1 MVADDVL
8 LKLQGVSRT
17 YQMGKVEVRALQNV
31 DLKIRKGEFI
41 VILGPSGSGKTT
53 LLNLIGGIDSPTAG
67 RILADGVDITSL
79 DEKGLTNYRREHI
92 GFIFQFFNLIPSL
105 TARENVEFAAELVA
119 KPMDPLEML
128 DIVGLK
134 DRADHYPSEL
144 SGGEQQRVAIARAL
158 ANDPPIVVA
167 DEPTGNLD
175 SKTAEAVFKL
185 FDSLVAQS
193 KTVLMVTHDRDL
205 AKRVSRTLILSDGE
219 IIEEYLARTFPTL
232 TEEQVIRATRDVQ
245 AQRYAPG
252 TVILEEGDPPDR
264 LYIITKGQVDVVLNG
279 NSDQE
284 MISTALNAG
293 QYFGEVELLRGG
305 HNIATIRADRDT
317 GAEVAA
323 LNRTLFD
330 SLLAE
335 TASLRQELDRLV
347 ALRVAENQSTRRTA
361 YCA

>member
-158 ANDPPIVVA
+158 VKDPTILMG
-167 DEPTGNLD
+167 DEPTGDLD
-175 SKTAEAVFKL
+175 DETGKNILAAMRRINKEREKTIL
-185 FDSLVAQS
+185 L
-193 KTVLMVTHDRDL
+193 VTHNAAIAGMADR
-205 AKRVSRTLILSDGE
+205 
-219 IIEEYLARTFPTL
+219 
-232 TEEQVIRATRDVQ
+232 VIRMRS
-245 AQRYAPG
+245 
-252 TVILEEGDPPDR
+252 
-264 LYIITKGQVDVVLNG
+264 GQV
-279 NSDQE
+279 
-284 MISTALNAG
+284 
-293 QYFGEVELLRGG
+293 VEITDNPSPIDPQNLKW
-305 HNIATIRADRDT
+305 
-317 GAEVAA
+317 
-323 LNRTLFD
+323 
-330 SLLAE
+330 
-335 TASLRQELDRLV
+335 
-347 ALRVAENQSTRRTA
+347 
-361 YCA
+361 